1 MKTAL
6 KLEELAMLLLGIFLF
21 STLQYE
27 WWLFAALFFVP
38 DVGMLGYLYGKRL
51 GAISY
56 NLFHHKGI
64 AVVLYLMGFYL
75 ASEGLQ
81 LAGLVLFSHASFDRI
96 LGYGL
101 KLEKGFGFTHLGEIG
116 PAAKKDTQKGH
127 DVFL

>member
-21 STLQYE
+21 SMLQYE
-27 WWLFAALFFVP
+27 WWLFTALFFVP
-38 DVGMLGYLYGKRL
+38 DIGMLGYLYDKRI

-56 NLFHHKGI
+56 NFFHQRGI
-64 AVVLYLMGFYL
+64 AVVLYLLGYYMG
-75 ASEGLQ
+75 SEGLQ
-81 LAGLVLFSHASFDRI
+81 LTGLILFTHASFDRL

-116 PAAKKDTQKGH
+116 SAAKKDTQKG
-127 DVFL
+127 

>member
-21 STLQYE
+21 SMLQYE
-27 WWLFAALFFVP
+27 WWLFTALFFVP
-38 DVGMLGYLYGKRL
+38 DVGMLGYLYGKRI

-56 NLFHHKGI
+56 NFFHHKGI
-64 AVVLYLMGFYL
+64 AVVLYLIGYYMG
-75 ASEGLQ
+75 SEGLQ
-81 LAGLVLFSHASFDRI
+81 LAGLILFTHASFDRF

-116 PAAKKDTQKGH
+116 SSAKKDTQKG
-127 DVFL
+127 